1 MNSEQFYNT
10 ELSSDD
16 ITYYEE
22 QLLLNYDDYMDAFQA
37 KLTAI
42 NHHNLELGDLEEDL
56 EDDFDSEYDEND
68 WEEEESVNS
77 VNKRR

>member
-10 ELSSDD
+10 EGSSDD

-42 NHHNLELGDLEEDL
+42 NHHNLDLEENL

-77 VNKRR
+77 VNRIR

>member
-10 ELSSDD
+10 ERSSDD

-42 NHHNLELGDLEEDL
+42 NQKLRTWKPG
-56 EDDFDSEYDEND
+56 
-68 WEEEESVNS
+68 
-77 VNKRR
+77 RREIC